1 MTKPITLPSAYKH
14 ISVGYAEALEHI
26 YKRKTGEIRSLVTP
40 WTRFNNAIMGGLDWN
55 TINVIAGRPGSGKT
69 LMSSIISRQAFN
81 LNPHEKIA
89 VLDFQFEML
98 TRTSAQRELAGALS
112 KSMHELNSVGYA
124 LSDADFEAARR
135 YVASIPKDLPI
146 YSVEKPQTVAGIK
159 EAVRIYCEH
168 MPDRKVIITLD
179 HTLLVKGSSEERSVT
194 DKLYGLGEA
203 LTELKRQYNCLFIVL
218 TQMNREIEGV
228 ERRKP
233 RSAGNFPTP
242 SDVFGSDAL
251 LQHADTLIAINRPA
265 DFNIFEYGAPGFVIH
280 DKNVMAVHILKSRNS
295 ETGMLW
301 FLGEFKKMNLLELQE
316 THPYYP
322 VSTVPIKK

>member
-1 MTKPITLPSAYKH
+1 MMKPTSLPSAYKH
-14 ISVGYAEALEHI
+14 ISVGYAEALDHI

-40 WTRFNNAIMGGLDWN
+40 WKKFNNAIMGGLDWN

-69 LMSSIISRQAFN
+69 LMAAIISQESFN

-98 TRTSAQRELAGALS
+98 TRISAQRQIAGKLS
-112 KSMHELNSVGYA
+112 KSMQELNSVGSV
-124 LSDADFEAARR
+124 LSDADYEAACR
-135 YVASIPKDLPI
+135 YVASIPKDLPYHFI
-146 YSVEKPQTVAGIK
+146 EKPQTVAGIK
-159 EAVRIYCEH
+159 EAVRIYCENH
-168 MPDRKVIITLD
+168 PDSKIIVTLD
-179 HTLLVKGSSEERSVT
+179 HTLLVKGSSEERTVI

-233 RSAGNFPTP
+233 RSTGNFPTP

-251 LQHADTLIAINRPA
+251 LQHADTLIAINRPG
-265 DFNIFEYGAPGFVIH
+265 DFNIFEYGPQGYVIH
-280 DKNVMAVHILKSRNS
+280 DKNIMAMHILKSRNS

-301 FLGEFKKMNLLELQE
+301 FLGEFRNFKLHELNN
-316 THPYYP
+316 TDKLYP
-322 VSTVPIKK
+322 VSTVSIKK